1 MKINHFSSIFIYI
14 KSFLFLPIFFLNLNK
29 FKSLIPVNYRSIVE
43 KLIKN
48 FFFTKENI
56 NKLKL
61 NFILSDEKNTISKN
75 LEQNGYSYY
84 DFSKCYHSLKL
95 IDRVNELFIEKKNN
109 NIGNK
114 QFDTYDIA
122 SDLFQNNLDL
132 LKNFFSSVVCDEI
145 GNYIKFKP
153 ILYSVNIMH
162 SYKKDFILKDSA
174 QFFHSDYEDNRSV
187 KIFINLDEVREENG
201 PFTFI
206 DRKNTELVS
215 EAYNYSKSYKK
226 RRLEDSFI
234 DAFVKK
240 DDYKNNIGPKN
251 FGLLVDSTACMH
263 YGSRLISGERK
274 LLQIYIV
281 SPFCLNFNK
290 NFYKYLNKSV
300 HLNNKEDI
308 FFSKIRN
315 FRQ

>member
-1 MKINHFSSIFIYI
+1 MKINYYSFIFIYI
-14 KSFLFLPIFFLNLNK
+14 KVFLILPILFFNINK

-61 NFILSDEKNTISKN
+61 NFILSKENNVISEN
-75 LEQNGYSYY
+75 LETNGYSYY
-84 DFSKCYHSLKL
+84 DFSKCYHSLQLVDCVNKL
-95 IDRVNELFIEKKNN
+95 FVEKKKNEINN
-109 NIGNK
+109 NHFN
-114 QFDTYDIA
+114 TYNITHDI
-122 SDLFQNNLDL
+122 FENNLDL
-132 LKNFFSSVVCDEI
+132 LKNFFSSMICDEI
-145 GNYIKFKP
+145 SNYIKFKP
-153 ILYSVNIMH
+153 ILYSIDIMH
-162 SYKKDFILKDSA
+162 SFKKNFILKDSA

-187 KIFINLDEVREENG
+187 KIFINLDEVKEENG

-206 DRKNTELVS
+206 DRKNTQLIS
-215 EAYNYSKSYKK
+215 EAFNYSKSYKK
-226 RRLEDSFI
+226 RRLEDNYVE
-234 DAFVKK
+234 AFVKK
-240 DDYKNNIGPKN
+240 NDYKNNIGPKN
-251 FGLLVDSTACMH
+251 YGLLVDSTACMH

-290 NFYKYLNKSV
+290 SFYKYLNKNSS
-300 HLNNKEDI
+300 LSNEDM

-315 FRQ
+315 FR

>member
-1 MKINHFSSIFIYI
+1 MKVNNFSAILIYA
-14 KSFLFLPIFFLNLNK
+14 KAFLLLPIFFLNLNK
-29 FKSLIPVNYRSIVE
+29 FKSLIPLNYRIIVE

-61 NFILSDEKNTISKN
+61 NFILSDEKNSILKN

-84 DFSKCYHSLKL
+84 DFSKCHQSLKL
-95 IDRVNELFIEKKNN
+95 IDCANKLFVEKKNN
-109 NIGNK
+109 STGNK
-114 QFDTYDIA
+114 QFDTYDI
-122 SDLFQNNLDL
+122 SYDLFQNNLDL
-132 LKNFFSSVVCDEI
+132 LKNFFSLELFDEI
-145 GNYIKFKP
+145 GKYIKFKP
-153 ILYSVNIMH
+153 ILYSINIMH
-162 SYKKDFILKDSA
+162 SYKKNFFLEDSA
-174 QFFHSDYEDNRSV
+174 QLFHSDYEDNRSI

-215 EAYNYSKSYKK
+215 EAYNYSKSYKE

-251 FGLLVDSTACMH
+251 FGLLVDSTACLH

-290 NFYKYLNKSV
+290 SFYKYLNKSV

>member
-1 MKINHFSSIFIYI
+1 MKVNNFSFILIYT
-14 KSFLFLPIFFLNLNK
+14 KAFLFLPVFFLNLNK
-29 FKSLIPVNYRSIVE
+29 FKSLIPLNYRSIVE

-48 FFFTKENI
+48 FFFTKKNI
-56 NKLKL
+56 NKLKF
-61 NFILSDEKNTISKN
+61 NFILSNEKNGISKDLN
-75 LEQNGYSYY
+75 KDGYCYY
-84 DFSKCYHSLKL
+84 DFSKCHHSLKL
-95 IDRVNELFIEKKNN
+95 IDCVNKLFVEKKKST
-109 NIGNK
+109 GNK
-114 QFDTYDIA
+114 QFDTYDI
-122 SDLFQNNLDL
+122 SYDLFQNNLDL
-132 LKNFFSSVVCDEI
+132 LKNFFSLELFDEI

-153 ILYSVNIMH
+153 ILYSINIMH
-162 SYKKDFILKDSA
+162 SYKKNFFLEDSA
-174 QFFHSDYEDNRSV
+174 QLFHSDYEDNRSI
-187 KIFINLDEVREENG
+187 KLFINLDEVREENG

-215 EAYNYSKSYKK
+215 EAYNYSKSYKE

-251 FGLLVDSTACMH
+251 FGLLVDSTACLH

-290 NFYKYLNKSV
+290 SFYKYLNKNSY
-300 HLNNKEDI
+300 LSNEDI
-308 FFSKIRN
+308 FFSKIIN
-315 FRQ
+315 FR

>member
-1 MKINHFSSIFIYI
+1 MKVNNFSSILIYA
-14 KSFLFLPIFFLNLNK
+14 KAFLFLPVFFLNLNK
-29 FKSLIPVNYRSIVE
+29 FKSLIPLNYRSIVE

-61 NFILSDEKNTISKN
+61 NFILSNEKNSISKDLN
-75 LEQNGYSYY
+75 KDGYCYY
-84 DFSKCYHSLKL
+84 DFSKCHHSLKF
-95 IDRVNELFIEKKNN
+95 IDCVNKLFVEKKNST
-109 NIGNK
+109 GNK
-114 QFDTYDIA
+114 QFDTYDI
-122 SDLFQNNLDL
+122 SYDLFQNNLDL
-132 LKNFFSSVVCDEI
+132 LKNFFSLELFDEI
-145 GNYIKFKP
+145 GKYIKFKP
-153 ILYSVNIMH
+153 ILHSIIIMH
-162 SYKKDFILKDSA
+162 SHKKNFFLKDSA
-174 QFFHSDYEDNRSV
+174 QLFHSDYEDNRSV
-187 KIFINLDEVREENG
+187 KIFINLNEVREENG

-206 DRKNTELVS
+206 DKKNTELVS
-215 EAYNYSKSYKK
+215 EAYNYSKSYKE

-251 FGLLVDSTACMH
+251 FGLLVDSTACLH

-290 NFYKYLNKSV
+290 SFYKYLNKNSY
-300 HLNNKEDI
+300 LSNEDI
-308 FFSKIRN
+308 FFSKIIN
-315 FRQ
+315 FR